1 MKKIELYEK
10 ERATTYDDLIE
21 TWISGYSYF
30 LDSLPQVLSGTKN
43 KNLLSVGC
51 GTGNSIQ
58 RLVKA
63 TEGWQITGI
72 DPSPDM
78 IKEAR
83 AKLGDKENVRLVEGL
98 VGDFKIKEKYGAAT
112 LLLVLHFLEDDGT
125 KLQLLKDIADRLRT
139 GATFVMLDITG
150 TKSQIQ
156 QNLKV
161 LKRLLPS
168 QLGEAQRED
177 RIHKIQQKLYAV
189 SEERLAELCE
199 EAGFEKPLRF
209 FQSSIYKGWMTK
221 KIR

>member
-1 MKKIELYEK
+1 MKKVELYEK

-21 TWISGYSYF
+21 TWISGYNYF
-30 LDSLPQVLSGTKN
+30 LNSLPQVLSEVEN

-78 IKEAR
+78 IKQAR
-83 AKLGDKENVRLVEGL
+83 AKLGKEKNVRLVEGL
-98 VGDFKIKEKYGAAT
+98 VGDFEIEEKYGAAT

-125 KLQLLKDIADRLRT
+125 KLRLLKDIADRLNE

-150 TKSQIQ
+150 EENQIQ
-156 QNLKV
+156 QNLAV

-168 QLGEAQRED
+168 QLDEAQRKD

-189 SEERLAELCE
+189 SEERLVELCE
-199 EAGFEKPLRF
+199 EAGFEKPFRF

-221 KIR
+221 KIG